1 MDKILFYKKSHT
13 HTHTSRERKPE
24 TNNIWT
30 KAKIKNVTKNECY
43 LNRLK
48 TIRKLPVP
56 INN

>member
-1 MDKILFYKKSHT
+1 MDKILFYGNS

-30 KAKIKNVTKNECY
+30 IAKIKNVTKNECY
-43 LNRLK
+43 LNKLK
-48 TIRKLPVP
+48 TVRKLPVP